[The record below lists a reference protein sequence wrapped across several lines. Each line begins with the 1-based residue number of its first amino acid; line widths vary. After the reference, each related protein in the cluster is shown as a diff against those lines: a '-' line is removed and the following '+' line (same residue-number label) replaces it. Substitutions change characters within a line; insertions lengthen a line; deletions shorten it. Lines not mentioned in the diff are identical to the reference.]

1 MAQLVG
7 RDMICTM
14 PLLEELDIHEG
25 FILLSGAVE
34 WLQPVRLPAL
44 RILSV
49 VGVREDTS
57 ATPLQLNEVL
67 GPAILAQLDVLQTNQ
82 DSLEPTSALALGTAP
97 VVLFFEPP
105 SYKSTLPRYSLL
117 LLTKATA
124 TIAVMTEL
132 VQLAGRLQEALPRSA
147 GLEPRIVVLP
157 RWVLSLATQHQM
169 IANSVRRVERVCGRA
184 VRIIWSD
191 DEGTDLV
198 IGGVSRE
205 FVEYARELK
214 AAQATSEG
222 RA

>member
-34 WLQPVRLPAL
+34 WLQPVHLPAL

-132 VQLAGRLQEALPRSA
+132 IQLPGSA

-157 RWVLSLATQHQM
+157 RWVLSLAAQHQM
-169 IANSVRRVERVCGRA
+169 ITNSVRRVERVCGRA

-205 FVEYARELK
+205 FVEYARELNVEQVAK
-214 AAQATSEG
+214 GLEKTTL
-222 RA
+222 